1 MVQFEITKSPDP
13 NVRNNFRFM
22 SNSLTIGKK
31 TGDLIIADTEL
42 KESHLMIEVIGSDLL
57 LHPQKD
63 VEFFL
68 INGKRATSIR
78 KLKVGEEVTI
88 GKTVFKILGYEE
100 TTVLSKKII
109 LGDKLAALVESDSSR
124 LPVIDKLSKL
134 SK

>member
-13 NVRNNFRFM
+13 NVMNNFRFM

-31 TGDLIIADTEL
+31 SGDLIIADIDL
-42 KESHLMIEVIGSDLL
+42 KESHVMIEVVGPDLL
-57 LHPQKD
+57 LHPQRG

-78 KLKVGEEVTI
+78 KLRTGEEVTI
-88 GKTVFKILGYEE
+88 GRTVLKIIGFEE
-100 TTVLSKKII
+100 TTILTKKAILS
-109 LGDKLAALVESDSSR
+109 DKLNALVEADSSR
-124 LPVIDKLSKL
+124 LTVIDKLSKL

>member
-13 NVRNNFRFM
+13 NVRNHFRFM

-31 TGDLIIADTEL
+31 TGDLIIADSEL
-42 KESHLMIEVIGSDLL
+42 KESHLMIEVIGKDLL
-57 LHPQKD
+57 FHPQRG

-78 KLKVGEEVTI
+78 KLKVGEEVTF
-88 GKTVFKILGYEE
+88 GQTVLKVLGFEE
-100 TTVLSKKII
+100 TTVLSKKLI
-109 LGDKLAALVESDSSR
+109 LGNKLASLVESDSSR

>member
-1 MVQFEITKSPDP
+1 
-13 NVRNNFRFM
+13 M
-22 SNSLTIGKK
+22 SNSFTIGKK
-31 TGDLIIADTEL
+31 TGDLIIADSEL
-42 KESHLMIEVIGSDLL
+42 KESHLMIEVIGKDLL
-57 LHPQKD
+57 LHPQRG

-78 KLKVGEEVTI
+78 KLKIGEEVTF
-88 GKTVFKILGYEE
+88 GQTVLKVLGFEE
-100 TTVLSKKII
+100 TTVLSKKLI

>member
-13 NVRNNFRFM
+13 NVKNNFKFM
-22 SNSLTIGKK
+22 SNSLMIGKK
-31 TGDLIIADTEL
+31 IGDLIIADTDL
-42 KESHLMIEVIGSDLL
+42 KESHVIIEVVGTDLL
-57 LHPQKD
+57 LHPQRD

-78 KLKVGEEVTI
+78 KLRAGEEVTI
-88 GKTVFKILGYEE
+88 GNTVLKIIGFEE
-100 TTVLSKKII
+100 TTILTKKVI
-109 LGDKLAALVESDSSR
+109 LGDKLAALVDSDSCR

>member
-13 NVRNNFRFM
+13 NVRNHFRFM

-42 KESHLMIEVIGSDLL
+42 KESHVMIEVIGRDLL

-63 VEFFL
+63 VEYFL

-88 GKTVFKILGYEE
+88 GKTILKILGFEE
-100 TTVLSKKII
+100 TTVQSKKNI
-109 LGDKLAALVESDSSR
+109 LNDKLAALVDSDSSR
-124 LPVIDKLSKL
+124 LSVIDKLSKL

>member
-1 MVQFEITKSPDP
+1 
-13 NVRNNFRFM
+13 M

-31 TGDLIIADTEL
+31 VGDLIIADTEL
-42 KESHLMIEVIGSDLL
+42 KESHLMIEVIGKDLL

-63 VEFFL
+63 VAFFL

-78 KLKVGEEVTI
+78 KLRIGEEITI
-88 GKTVFKILGYEE
+88 GSTVLKILGFEE
-100 TTVLSKKII
+100 TTVQSKKTI
-109 LGDKLAALVESDSSR
+109 LNDKLAALVDSDSSR